1 MSLVSEGEVKMSAKI
16 PKVQTDI
23 LTLCRS
29 SPKIL
34 QEVVTALRK
43 DNGALSQGDVLSVLS
58 VMVNNGYLKKVSET
72 RRFPIEQCAGSYV
85 VTLYQITEL
94 GRRASA

>member
-1 MSLVSEGEVKMSAKI
+1 MGAKI

-23 LTLCRS
+23 LILCRS

-34 QEVVTALRK
+34 QEVVTTLRK
-43 DNGALSQGDVLSVLS
+43 DNGALSQGDVLSVLT
-58 VMVNNGYLKKVSET
+58 VMVNNGYLKKVLET
-72 RRFPIEQCAGSYV
+72 RYFPVEQGSGSYV